1 MVGVLVDGIGR
12 EVKEFLLHPQEDELL
27 PSQRAAAAAAAAAP
41 DASADG
47 GGGDASAKA
56 LHAAAGG
63 AGQPPAA
70 GFGVT
75 PVAAAPASQAAGQL
89 AQQAEHLPVLA
100 QVVREAPEEV
110 SNC

>member
-1 MVGVLVDGIGR
+1 MVGVLVDGIGK

-27 PSQRAAAAAAAAAP
+27 PSQRAAAAAAAAAG
-41 DASADG
+41 ASADG

-56 LHAAAGG
+56 LDAADGG
-63 AGQPPAA
+63 AGQPRAA
-70 GFGVT
+70 GAGVT

-89 AQQAEHLPVLA
+89 AEQGEHLPVLA
-100 QVVREAPEEV
+100 QVVREAPGEV